1 MAGVAR
7 GRLLAAEGK
16 HAEAEKALRPAA
28 VAPGAPLLAQVELG
42 SEVRA
47 QGRAGEAAGILDAAV
62 KRNPF
67 HARARLERAR
77 ARLDMGDA
85 RGAAE
90 DARKVLED
98 HPRDA
103 EAKRLLDSIERPA
116 PRKVAKAG
124 KGGRTSKAAKAGR
137 RRR

>member
-1 MAGVAR
+1 V
-7 GRLLAAEGK
+7 
-16 HAEAEKALRPAA
+16 LRPAA
-28 VAPGAPLLAQVELG
+28 AAPGAPFLAQVELA
-42 SEVRA
+42 SAVRA
-47 QGRAGEAAGILDAAV
+47 QGRASEAAEILTAALA
-62 KRNPF
+62 RNPF

-103 EAKRLLDSIERPA
+103 EAQRLLDTIERPA
-116 PRKVAKAG
+116 PPRKAK
-124 KGGRTSKAAKAGR
+124 RPGR